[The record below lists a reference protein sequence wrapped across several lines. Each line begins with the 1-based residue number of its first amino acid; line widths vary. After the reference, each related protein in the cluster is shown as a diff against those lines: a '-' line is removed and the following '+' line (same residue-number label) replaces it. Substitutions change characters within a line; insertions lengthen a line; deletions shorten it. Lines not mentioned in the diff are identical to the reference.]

1 MNSSE
6 NQSYDLISFLWKNKN
21 PLITVGIIALVASSI
36 VSLLMDEKFESTV
49 TLYPAKTSSVTF
61 NEVITEDQSVSK
73 FGENEEAEQMLQILE
88 SSSIRSKIIDKFNLL
103 KHYEIDLDSKYINT
117 DLTKTYLENIN
128 FKRNN
133 NGAVLITVLDK
144 SPDTAALIANEIAS
158 LFDNTKNAMIHER
171 ALTDFKIKKEKL
183 DKIIAQMQ
191 NLRDTMS
198 KLSSLG
204 VVTDDAYRALTEGY
218 VNSKDSEMKKS
229 FKTKMTMT
237 EKYGSLLKSFQVKV
251 EFLSERLATMETSY
265 EQAESDATS
274 YLSHKF
280 IVEKAYPAEK
290 KAYPI
295 RWLIVVLSTFSAVL
309 LAIVGILVKNQIE
322 LLKD

>member
-21 PLITVGIIALVASSI
+21 PLITVGIVALVASSI

-88 SSSIRSKIIDKFNLL
+88 SSNIRSKIIDKFNLL
-103 KHYEIDLDSKYINT
+103 KHYEIDLESKYINT

-204 VVTDDAYRALTEGY
+204 VVTNDAYRALTEGY
-218 VNSKDSEMKKS
+218 VNSKDLEMKKS
-229 FKTKMTMT
+229 FKTKMNMT

-251 EFLSERLATMETSY
+251 ELLSERLATMEASY

>member
-204 VVTDDAYRALTEGY
+204 VVTNDAYRALTEGY
-218 VNSKDSEMKKS
+218 VNSKESEMKKS

-295 RWLIVVLSTFSAVL
+295 RWLIVVLSTFSSVL

>member
-21 PLITVGIIALVASSI
+21 PLITVGIVALVASSI

-103 KHYEIDLDSKYINT
+103 KHYEIDLESKYINT

-204 VVTDDAYRALTEGY
+204 VVTNDAYRALTEGY
-218 VNSKDSEMKKS
+218 VNSKDSEIKKS

-295 RWLIVVLSTFSAVL
+295 RWLIVVLSTLSSVL